1 MSVIRVFLCGFL
13 LAAMLFVAACG
24 TEEDD
29 ELVEWLIAEE
39 AKPPFT
45 SVTTE
50 CFVDTTEKQM
60 LCSPGY
66 QPQQ

>member
-13 LAAMLFVAACG
+13 LATMLFVAACG

-29 ELVEWLIAEE
+29 ELEWLITEE

-50 CFVDTTEKQM
+50 CLAATAETQA
-60 LCSPGY
+60 LCAPGY
-66 QPQQ
+66 QPQ